1 MEKLL
6 RKQSIAASII
16 KIDCNVKSSTITLK
30 WPKHREIVSGNSV
43 AVIGVTIVEPLPTSD
58 LSQIY
63 GRSLSKELFSPNV
76 AIVSTDQSW
85 ETDSCT
91 NNSTM
96 ILIYL
101 RII

>member
-6 RKQSIAASII
+6 RKQSIAAWII
-16 KIDCNVKSSTITLK
+16 KIDYNVKSSPITLK
-30 WPKHREIVSGNSV
+30 WPKHQEIVTGNSV

-85 ETDSCT
+85 GTDSCT

-96 ILIYL
+96 V
-101 RII
+101 